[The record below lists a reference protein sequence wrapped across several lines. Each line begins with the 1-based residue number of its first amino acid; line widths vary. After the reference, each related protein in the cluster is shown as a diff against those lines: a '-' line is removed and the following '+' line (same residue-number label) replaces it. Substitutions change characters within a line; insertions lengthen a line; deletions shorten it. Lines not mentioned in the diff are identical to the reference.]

1 MTEDVISK
9 FVSFKT
15 DTRPKKHGWAPGN
28 YTCKC
33 SECGCDFVGDK
44 RATMCADC
52 AYSKKIEKIANKK
65 AKVYRR
71 SQVIDLHIANPT
83 LSDTKLGKHF
93 GIAPATAG
101 KYVKQ
106 YKQTIEPAIDFYNEL
121 LLLAKEISATRLVIF
136 FKAVLGCIKAER
148 FIINKKIATDVLDFT
163 KPEMDKIFAC
173 CVKADV
179 LGKRLS
185 CCSCGMF
192 VLGDFPQCPQC
203 KISKFETVYEI
214 MPKYRN
220 INTEEEK
227 VKQLIYCSG
236 CE

>member
-1 MTEDVISK
+1 MTEDVIRK

-15 DTRPKKHGWAPGN
+15 DTRPKKYGWAPGN

-44 RATMCADC
+44 RASMCADC
-52 AYSKKIEKIANKK
+52 AYSKKTERIANKRAK
-65 AKVYRR
+65 AYRR
-71 SQVIDLHIANPT
+71 QQVIDLHVANPK
-83 LSDTKLGKHF
+83 LSDTKLGEHF

-121 LLLAKEISATRLVIF
+121 LLLAKEISATSLVFF
-136 FKAVLGCIKAER
+136 FKGIMACIKAER
-148 FIINKKIATDVLDFT
+148 FIVNKNSAAEVMGFT
-163 KPEMDKIFAC
+163 ELEIDKIFAC
-173 CVKADV
+173 CIKAGV
-179 LGKRLS
+179 LGKRF
-185 CCSCGMF
+185 CCSECGAL

-227 VKQLIYCSG
+227 VKQLISCGG